1 MRASEREQQR
11 RKAGVAALVLT
22 TAIWSVPPLVLKQ
35 TALSPLDFAAYR
47 LWAGVAL
54 YVFIFAATGRR
65 LRWSTLKAC
74 APGGVLF
81 AADVALSFTA
91 YRLTSVAD
99 ATIIGSLST
108 VAIIIG
114 AARWFGERLERSDL
128 MYILAAL
135 LGVAAVAIGSA
146 GAPSFSPAGDLFAVI
161 GIFSWTGYW
170 LFSKK
175 ARANTTALEYMA
187 AVMLIAAIVMTA
199 LVPLTG
205 HRLTPPHGVDWFRIW
220 GVALFA
226 GAVGHS
232 LVAWSHQHVP
242 SWMGALILQCQPAVS
257 TVLAWIVLH
266 ESVGPV
272 TAAGGAV
279 VVAATATLVMR
290 AGRRDPAEFN
300 EPEPTTPVA

>member
-1 MRASEREQQR
+1 M
-11 RKAGVAALVLT
+11 AALVLT
-22 TAIWSVPPLVLKQ
+22 TAIWSVPPLILKQ
-35 TALSPLDFAAYR
+35 TALQPLDFAAYR
-47 LWAGVAL
+47 LWAGVAI
-54 YVFIFAATGRR
+54 YAVMFALTGRR
-65 LRWSTLKAC
+65 LRWATLKAC

-91 YRLTSVAD
+91 FRLTSIAD
-99 ATIIGSLST
+99 ATIIGSIAT

-114 AARWFGERLERSDL
+114 AARWFGEHLEHKDL
-128 MYILAAL
+128 WFVAGAL
-135 LGVAAVAIGSA
+135 FGVAAVAIGSR
-146 GAPSFSPAGDLFAVI
+146 GSSSFSLAGDLYAVV

-175 ARANTTALEYMA
+175 ARANATALEYMA
-187 AVMLIAAIVMTA
+187 TVMLVAAIVMTA

-205 HRLTPPHGVDWFRIW
+205 HALTPPRGADWFRIW

-242 SWMGALILQCQPAVS
+242 AWLGALVLQCQPAVS
-257 TVLAWIVLH
+257 TTLAWIVLH
-266 ESVGPV
+266 ESVGPL
-272 TAAGGAV
+272 TAAGGALV
-279 VVAATATLVMR
+279 IGATATLVVR
-290 AGRRDPAEFN
+290 AGRRDPAGFD